1 MSLEQGLRYE
11 SSSFGFPHHQF
22 IAPDNY
28 GRQFPG
34 TYMDNTINGLYNQ
47 VQDHDNQ
54 RYQMPPSDFSSGGL
68 TDSGFGSAGTGQTI
82 QSLLESFGKFD
93 LGQNNDSC
101 WSAQSPMYQN
111 VQNIQTPSN
120 SSWPILPVQADQPA
134 DSSPSNCW
142 PSEDK
147 SHENCW
153 PGASGVMTENMSP
166 LKFSSQMLKQNPR
179 SSPFSDHDSGLFSKE
194 ESSSLF
200 SSRRDL
206 SQSHFSS
213 FSTSS
218 LVSQSM
224 SQSSGLV
231 SSQSSSKA
239 ENSLGLSD
247 ISTRLE
253 ELSQGSLIMSRS
265 STRDSTPLS
274 WNPIMNYPSSKT
286 NSLTASPVMSG
297 VIPKPLPRANNFQ
310 DAPFTSDEDEDSLG
324 GLRKNSR
331 EMFNQM
337 GGDKI
342 SPQRNLV
349 PSVFNANKPKLHK
362 SMSTSCMP
370 DNSSLSNSGKTTS
383 WSQIV
388 RTSSAKLPSL
398 PAMPSL
404 PSPPR
409 SRPVTRSMCSS
420 SPVKEIEEE
429 DEGEA
434 KLVVEDVPPT
444 TNTVDYHRGPKVDQR
459 WPVSHQVFLG
469 PIPMTITWDEIRNVF
484 YTKVQRRELLHF
496 YVQSKPVNEV
506 VYGQVVF
513 DRPALAAKVVKEGP
527 VKVRGHLINVTLM
540 KEKVKHENKKK

>member
-11 SSSFGFPHHQF
+11 SSSFGFPHQY

-28 GRQFPG
+28 GRQFSG

-54 RYQMPPSDFSSGGL
+54 RYQMPPPDFGSNGL
-68 TDSGFGSAGTGQTI
+68 TDSVLGSAGAGQTI
-82 QSLLESFGKFD
+82 QSLLESFGKFE

-101 WSAQSPMYQN
+101 WSASSPLYQG
-111 VQNIQTPSN
+111 VQIPPPSN
-120 SSWPILPVQADQPA
+120 SSWPAPAPVEQTA
-134 DSSPSNCW
+134 DSSPSSCW

-153 PGASGVMTENMSP
+153 PGASGVMTENVSP
-166 LKFSSQMLKQNPR
+166 MKFSSQMLKHNPR
-179 SSPFSDHDSGLFSKE
+179 SSPFSDNDSGLFPKDDA
-194 ESSSLF
+194 SSLF

-224 SQSSGLV
+224 SMSQSSGLV
-231 SSQSSSKA
+231 SSQSSNKT

-297 VIPKPLPRANNFQ
+297 AIPKPLPRTNNFQ
-310 DAPFTSDEDEDSLG
+310 DAPFTSDEDEDSLLS
-324 GLRKNSR
+324 LRKNSR
-331 EMFNQM
+331 DVYNQM
-337 GGDKI
+337 GADKI

-370 DNSSLSNSGKTTS
+370 DNSCSNPGKTAS

-398 PAMPSL
+398 PSIQPL

-429 DEGEA
+429 DDDKEA

-469 PIPMTITWDEIRNVF
+469 PIPMSITWDEIRNVF

-513 DRPALAAKVVKEGP
+513 DRAALASKVVKEGP

-540 KEKVKHENKKK
+540 KEKVKHEQKKK